1 MKRCKGEAQAVL
13 AIETRR
19 SVQRRCTFVF
29 QTYSLRSLCLRFVV
43 LLVCDGHV
51 KRRNVFNEVVKFGSV
66 IFNPLTHPLTH
77 SHNQTLTLQCPH
89 TPKLR
94 SRG

>member
-43 LLVCDGHV
+43 LLVCMD
-51 KRRNVFNEVVKFGSV
+51 
-66 IFNPLTHPLTH
+66 T
-77 SHNQTLTLQCPH
+77 
-89 TPKLR
+89 
-94 SRG
+94 

>member
-29 QTYSLRSLCLRFVV
+29 QTYSLRSLCLWFVV
-43 LLVCDGHV
+43 LLVCMD
-51 KRRNVFNEVVKFGSV
+51 
-66 IFNPLTHPLTH
+66 T
-77 SHNQTLTLQCPH
+77 
-89 TPKLR
+89 
-94 SRG
+94 